1 MAKHRRTKES
11 RARMGAALGVGV
23 STAAV
28 ALTVGSGSPASAATN
43 STWTKVADCES
54 GGNWAINTGNG
65 YFGGLQ
71 FSQSTWAAYGGTRY
85 APRADLASKTQQI
98 LVAEKVLASQ
108 GPGAWPV
115 CGPRAGL
122 ARGGPAPRLQHLT
135 APAQPHL
142 APRQA
147 GKTSLSQQAA
157 AARAVAYAV
166 SKISSAPYLWG
177 GNGPVRFDCSGLTSA
192 AWHSAGVSI
201 PRTAAGQLRGLPR
214 VSLSQLRPGDL
225 VIYSFSSYADHVA
238 LYVGKGV
245 TVDTASHHPNGGVGY
260 STLRRAGGTIAGAV
274 RPGTGLAGAPA
285 PKAPAAPRK
294 APQHPHTDVAEGAQP
309 VAADTYTVQPGD
321 WLSKIA
327 PRQHTTWRRIW
338 AVNRDRVADPD
349 LIYPG
354 QVLRL
359 PAGGAST

>member
-1 MAKHRRTKES
+1 MAAHRKPKGR
-11 RARMGAALGVGV
+11 RRAALIGATGV

-28 ALTVGSGSPASAATN
+28 ALTVGSGSPASAAST
-43 STWTKVADCES
+43 STWDKVADCES
-54 GGNWAINTGNG
+54 SGNWAINTGNG

-71 FSQSTWAAYGGTRY
+71 FSASTWSAYKPPGY
-85 APRADLASKTQQI
+85 PSRADLASKAQQI
-98 LVAEKVLASQ
+98 TVAERVLVSQ

-122 ARGGPAPRLQHLT
+122 SRGGPAPSIKTQA
-135 APAQPHL
+135 APA
-142 APRQA
+142 APR
-147 GKTSLSQQAA
+147 AA
-157 AARAVAYAV
+157 VPRSSSPARAAVAVAYAI
-166 SKISSAPYLWG
+166 SKISNASYLWG
-177 GNGPVRFDCSGLTSA
+177 GNGPVHFDCSGLTSQ
-192 AWHSAGVSI
+192 AWLHAGVRI
-201 PRTAAGQLRGLPR
+201 PRTALGQLQGLPR
-214 VSLSQLRPGDL
+214 VSLSSIRPGDL

-238 LYVGKGV
+238 IYIGQGR

-260 STLRRAGGTIAGAV
+260 STLHRAGGSIAGVV
-274 RPGTGLAGAPA
+274 RPYGPTAPSSAGSSKPRHAP
-285 PKAPAAPRK
+285 
-294 APQHPHTDVAEGAQP
+294 HPSHAKPPVHTDEGAQP

-327 PRQHTTWRRIW
+327 PREHTTWRRIF